1 MKYGRQGFTLIEV
14 MVVICLV
21 CLIATL
27 GMMQLSFL
35 DDVIVHAEID
45 KLAAACMYLRQK
57 AIATNTDQS
66 LVCDIQN
73 NEYLLDK
80 VHEKLSKRIV
90 FGFLPNVIGSPGS
103 PSRTIT
109 KAVTF
114 PASTIHFYSTGII
127 SSGAVYVTDNNK
139 KIMYALTNAV
149 SQFSYLRLY
158 RYRDK
163 KWKLLGKE

>member
-1 MKYGRQGFTLIEV
+1 MTHNKQGFTLFEV
-14 MVVICLV
+14 MVVICLFG
-21 CLIATL
+21 LIAML

-35 DDVIVHAEID
+35 DDVMVHAEID
-45 KLAAACMYLRQK
+45 RLAATCMYLRQK
-57 AIATNTDQS
+57 AIATNADQS

-73 NEYLLDK
+73 NEYRLDK
-80 VHEKLSKRIV
+80 VREKLSKRIA
-90 FGFLPNVIGSPGS
+90 FGFLPNAIGSPGS

-158 RYRDK
+158 RYRDQR
-163 KWKLLGKE
+163 WKLLT